1 MGRETVRNLK
11 RMPWLL
17 LIIRNLCL
25 KGRAPQE
32 ILENIRE
39 LDNLLKAVLSGFPE
53 TRKGS
58 SGASGDAAAHT

>member
-1 MGRETVRNLK
+1 MGSAPIQYIK
-11 RMPWLL
+11 RTPPLL